1 MKKIFEIN
9 ITIYPEDII
18 SQAIIDFAD
27 VSEIIFSDNKIEI
40 NWENEI
46 EINEIFNEFSN
57 YLIWLINE

>member
-9 ITIYPEDII
+9 NGIYPENIITQAISDFKEVADII
-18 SQAIIDFAD
+18 FN
-27 VSEIIFSDNKIEI
+27 DNELEI
-40 NWENEI
+40 NWENET